1 MADNKQYFQWI
12 DIPNQQGGKDRKW
25 AKDAEARASI
35 AQLASGKADKS
46 DMLHP
51 MSVASLTP
59 SSTFVKNAVIG
70 INGVLYRS
78 TAATSNLPC
87 TLVVQDGA
95 FVTHSVNGKIA
106 FVVSNA
112 TPNTDWEIFTDA
124 SIEYWVESINAALAA
139 KQDAINDLANIRSK
153 ANSAVQPTDKYTIN
167 GQEYT
172 VSDLLQAVAS
182 LMPKTVVVNG

>member
-1 MADNKQYFQWI
+1 
-12 DIPNQQGGKDRKW
+12 
-25 AKDAEARASI
+25 
-35 AQLASGKADKS
+35 
-46 DMLHP
+46 MLHP

-172 VSDLLQAVAS
+172 VSELLQAVAS
-182 LMPKTVVVNG
+182 MMPKTVVVNG